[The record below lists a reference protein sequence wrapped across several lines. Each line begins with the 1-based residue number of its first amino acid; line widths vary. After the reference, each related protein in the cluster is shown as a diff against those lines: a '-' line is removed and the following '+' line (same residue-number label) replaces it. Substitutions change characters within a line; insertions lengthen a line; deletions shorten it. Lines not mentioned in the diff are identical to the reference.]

1 MEEYNELVESF
12 SRLNSDTKRDEILY
26 EVQELFA
33 LFHSLTGGSDTLFA
47 TEMNE
52 YESGL
57 GEEEFLNSIYAYLIS
72 TKENIGKYLDRN

>member
-1 MEEYNELVESF
+1 MEEYNELVEAFTKLS
-12 SRLNSDTKRDEILY
+12 SNTKRDEILY

-33 LFHSLTGGSDTLFA
+33 LFHTLTGGNETLLA

-72 TKENIGKYLDRN
+72 TKENIGRYLDK